1 MAGTRVFFAYIG
13 FDFITTVSE
22 ETVNPQK
29 EVPRAIMGALALVG
43 FFYISVSFSVNGVM
57 NLSEVL
63 KKNGGDTTTAL
74 VDIFQY
80 QDMKWMTFVITIAA
94 LFGLMAVIL
103 SSIMGQ
109 ARVMRSLAMDGL
121 LPKIFAELDP
131 ETKVP
136 VKGAWISTIGF
147 ALVASCLNLD
157 VLCTLVSVG
166 NLLSYVI
173 VNCASIQMR
182 LAQKP
187 TKKSDGFKHYLTK
200 ICPWLSVVFCLGH
213 AIILAEDLS
222 MTYQWIFLG
231 AIVINFIVM
240 FVLVSKV

>member
-22 ETVNPQK
+22 ETVNPKK

-43 FFYISVSFSVNGVM
+43 FFYISVSFSVNGVL

-63 KKNGGDTTTAL
+63 KKNGGDSTTAL
-74 VDIFQY
+74 VDVFEY
-80 QDMKWMTFVITIAA
+80 SDMKWMTYVITVAA

-131 ETKVP
+131 ETRVP

-187 TKKSDGFKHYLTK
+187 TKISDGMVHYLTK
-200 ICPWLSVVFCLGH
+200 ITPWLMVLFCLIH
-213 AIILAEDLS
+213 SIILADELPS
-222 MTYQWIFLG
+222 IY
-231 AIVINFIVM
+231 
-240 FVLVSKV
+240 